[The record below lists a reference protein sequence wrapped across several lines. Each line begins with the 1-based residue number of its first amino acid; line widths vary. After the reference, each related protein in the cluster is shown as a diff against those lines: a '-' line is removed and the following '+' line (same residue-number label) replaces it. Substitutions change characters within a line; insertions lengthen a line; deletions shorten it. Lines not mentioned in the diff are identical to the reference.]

1 MNEEEENEVKV
12 KAEIK
17 SNRQA
22 RSYLVEQTWK
32 TIDYIRSEFPGF
44 SHAEVMGTL
53 LMVQN
58 DLYTEARQVDGGV
71 YEEIEDED
79 DEYLPT

>member
-44 SHAEVMGTL
+44 SHAEAMGSL
-53 LMVQN
+53 QMVQV
-58 DLYTEARQVDGGV
+58 DLYTEAREAIGLDD
-71 YEEIEDED
+71 ELEED
-79 DEYLPT
+79 DEYLPTQ

>member
-22 RSYLVEQTWK
+22 RSYPVEQTWK

-44 SHAEVMGTL
+44 SHAEAMGSL
-53 LMVQN
+53 QMVQV
-58 DLYTEARQVDGGV
+58 DLYTEAREAIGLDD
-71 YEEIEDED
+71 ELEED
-79 DEYLPT
+79 DEYLPTQ